1 MNVLFSLLL
10 LLAPLRAETGKFTIT
25 VAGNRIGTEEFSIT
39 PRTGGYL
46 IEGHTMI
53 TAPNQKADLKSRME
67 LNEALKVTAYEFQ
80 SSIGSIHLK
89 VSTPL
94 SELEYVTDGEK
105 HSDDIRFPADG
116 AIVDSNFFHHYAVL
130 LYRLAAMKGT
140 VTIPTFVPQDLQLAS
155 LTIKSPSANTYE
167 IDSGSVKVVATTDKD
182 GRLIRL
188 TVPDAK
194 VVVER

>member
-1 MNVLFSLLL
+1 MNVVFLLLL
-10 LLAPLRAETGKFTIT
+10 LLAPLRAETGKFTIS
-25 VAGNRIGTEEFSIT
+25 VGGNRIGTEEFSVT

-46 IEGHTMI
+46 IEGHTVI

-80 SSIGSIHLK
+80 SGIGSIHLK
-89 VSTPL
+89 VNSPL

-130 LYRLAAMKGT
+130 LYRVAAMKGT
-140 VTIPTFVPQDLQLAS
+140 VTVATFVPQDLHLAS
-155 LTIKSPSANTYE
+155 LTIKNPSPNTYE
-167 IDSGSVKVVATTDKD
+167 IDSGSIKVIATTDKD
-182 GRLIRL
+182 GRLVRL
-188 TVPDAK
+188 AVPDAK
-194 VVVER
+194 VLVER